1 MVAHRPKDMDEEFV
15 LSGREAEKRILEVAQ
30 AVASRVQST
39 MGPLGRDK
47 LLVDRHGSRMLT
59 NDGATILK
67 HTEFESPIA
76 AIITDVAKAQ
86 EKLYYDGTTTC
97 VVLVG
102 ELMRLADQL
111 IEQGVHPNTIID
123 GYNMALQLCKKVL
136 PQYSE
141 SIYESEEWSP
151 NESAIQAVKT
161 TLTGKSAEQEIDHLA
176 NICVDAAKSAKPE
189 DIKIIKQHGQLIE
202 SELIEGVVLLNLP
215 VTNDM
220 IDGVSGGVLCLDEEF
235 AAPQANV
242 TLNDPDKIQ
251 MILKNQEA
259 YLENRIEK
267 ILSIGASF
275 IVCQKGI
282 DSKVRTRLSKEN
294 LLAVRNVRKSDMIQI
309 AELTGATIVTDLG
322 ALESSDCGKG
332 KAMVHEDGYIVVTS
346 EAKKTATIIVKAP
359 TEQGAEEFHRALDDA
374 VGVAY
379 LTRKNPVLLPGA
391 GQTQAFL
398 NHKIQNVQW
407 DEEVSAKQIAA
418 ANQFAEALMIIP
430 RTLAE
435 SAGLDTM
442 ETIVQLL
449 RVPGAY
455 GVHAKGREVMS
466 MNAVVEPIEL
476 VVGAM
481 SGAVDAVT
489 SLLRTDALY
498 LARRLEVWEQG
509 GFN

>member
-1 MVAHRPKDMDEEFV
+1 MAAHPRMDMDEEFV

-39 MGPLGRDK
+39 LGPLGRDK
-47 LLVDRHGSRMLT
+47 LLVDRNGNRMLT

-97 VVLVG
+97 VVLVA

-111 IEQGVHPNTIID
+111 IENGVHPNTIIE
-123 GYNMALQLCKKVL
+123 GYNKALYLSKRAIEHLSEKTYGKNKWSKVK
-136 PQYSE
+136 
-141 SIYESEEWSP
+141 
-151 NESAIQAVKT
+151 AATHAVKT
-161 TLTGKSAEQEIDHLA
+161 TLTGKSAEQEIEHLSS
-176 NICVDAAKSAKPE
+176 ICVNATKSAKPE
-189 DIKIIKQHGQLIE
+189 DIKIIKQHGQLID
-202 SELIEGVVLLNLP
+202 SKLIEGVVLLNLP
-215 VTNDM
+215 CTNDM
-220 IDGVSGGVLCLDEEF
+220 PDEVNGKVLCLDEEF

-259 YLENRIEK
+259 YLENRVERLLELDITF
-267 ILSIGASF
+267 L
-275 IVCQKGI
+275 VCQKGI
-282 DSKVRTRLSKEN
+282 DSKVRTRLSKEGI
-294 LLAVRNVRKSDMIQI
+294 LAVRNVRKSDTIQI

-322 ALESSDCGKG
+322 ALEVSDCGKG
-332 KAMVHEDGYIVVTS
+332 KTTVHSDGYMVVTS
-346 EAKKTATIIVKAP
+346 EEKKTATIIVQAP

-379 LTRKNPVLLPGA
+379 LTRKNPMLIPGA

-398 NHKIQNVQW
+398 SHEIKNGQW
-407 DEEVSAKQIAA
+407 DEWVSAKHIAA
-418 ANQFAEALMIIP
+418 ANHFAEALMIIP

-435 SAGLDTM
+435 SAGMDTM
-442 ETIVQLL
+442 DALVELL
-449 RVPGAY
+449 RQPGEL
-455 GVHAKGREVMS
+455 GVDAKNGKISNMDH
-466 MNAVVEPIEL
+466 VVEPAEL
-476 VVGAM
+476 VIGAM
-481 SGAVDAVT
+481 TGAVDAVS

-498 LARRLEVWEQG
+498 LAGRLEVWEQG

>member
-1 MVAHRPKDMDEEFV
+1 MAAIPRTVMDEEFV
-15 LSGREAEKRILEVAQ
+15 LSGRDAEKRILEVAQ

-111 IEQGVHPNTIID
+111 IENGVHPNTIIE
-123 GYNMALQLCKKVL
+123 GYNKALTIAKTSLKSL
-136 PQYSE
+136 SE
-141 SIYESEEWSP
+141 NTYAMDEWSDV
-151 NESAIQAVKT
+151 ESATHAVKT
-161 TLTGKSAEQEIDHLA
+161 TLTGKSAEQELDHLA
-176 NICVDAAKSAKPE
+176 KICVKATESAKPE

-202 SELIEGVVLLNLP
+202 SQLIEGVVLLNLP

-220 IDGVSGGVLCLDEEF
+220 ITGVEGGVLCLDEEF

-282 DSKVRTRLSKEN
+282 DSKVRTRLAKEN

-322 ALESSDCGKG
+322 ALESNDCGKG
-332 KAMVHEDGYIVVTS
+332 KAVVHEDGYIVVTS

-379 LTRKNPVLLPGA
+379 LTRKNPMLLPGA
-391 GQTQAFL
+391 GQTQSYL
-398 NHKIQNVQW
+398 NHKIKSVQW
-407 DEEVSAKQIAA
+407 DEDVSAKQIAA

-442 ETIVQLL
+442 DALVELL
-449 RVPGAY
+449 REPGEL
-455 GVHAKGREVMS
+455 GVNAKQGDISNMDH
-466 MNAVVEPIEL
+466 VVEPAEL
-476 VVGAM
+476 VIGAM
-481 SGAVDAVT
+481 AGAVDAVS

>member
-1 MVAHRPKDMDEEFV
+1 MAESRQRIMEDEYV
-15 LSGREAEKRILEVAQ
+15 LSGREAEKRILEVALQ
-30 AVASRVQST
+30 VAARVQTT

-47 LLVDRHGSRMLT
+47 LLVDRHGNRMLT
-59 NDGATILK
+59 NDGANILK
-67 HTEFESPIA
+67 HTEFDSPIA
-76 AIITDVAKAQ
+76 AIIIDVAKAQ

-123 GYNMALQLCKKVL
+123 GYNMALQFCKSIL
-136 PQYSE
+136 PEYSE
-141 SIYESEEWSP
+141 SIYKSEEWDAT
-151 NESAIQAVKT
+151 ESAIQAVKT
-161 TLTGKSAEQEIDHLA
+161 TLTGKSAEVELEHLS
-176 NICVDAAKSAKPE
+176 NVCVEATKHAKPE
-189 DIKIIKQHGQLIE
+189 DIKILKQHGEVIE
-202 SELIEGVVLLNLP
+202 TEFIKGVVLQNLP

-220 IDGVSGGVLCLDEEF
+220 PKVVQGRVLCLDEEF

-251 MILKNQEA
+251 QILNNQEA
-259 YLENRIEK
+259 YLSNRVDLIKELQVK
-267 ILSIGASF
+267 F
-275 IVCQKGI
+275 VVCQKGI
-282 DSKVRTRLSKEN
+282 DSKVRTKLAKAGI
-294 LLAVRNVRKSDMIQI
+294 LAVRNVRKSDMIQI
-309 AELTGATIVTDLG
+309 AELCGATIVTDIG
-322 ALESSDCGKG
+322 ALESNDVGDAEATVSD
-332 KAMVHEDGYIVVTS
+332 MGYIVVES
-346 EAKKTATIIVKAP
+346 DKKQTATIIIRAP
-359 TEQGAEEFHRALDDA
+359 TEQGADELHRGLEDA

-379 LTRKNPVLLPGA
+379 LTSKNPNLLPGA

-398 NHKIQNVQW
+398 HDRIRRTKW
-407 DEEVSAKQIAA
+407 DAVWTSKQIAA
-418 ANQFAEALMIIP
+418 ANAFADALMIIP

-449 RVPGAY
+449 REPGSY

-466 MNAVVEPIEL
+466 MNSVVEPMEL

>member
-1 MVAHRPKDMDEEFV
+1 MVAHPRTNMDEEFV

-111 IEQGVHPNTIID
+111 IENGVHPNTIIE
-123 GYNMALQLCKKVL
+123 GYNKALFLAKRSL
-136 PQYSE
+136 E
-141 SIYESEEWSP
+141 ALSEETYGKNKWSKVK
-151 NESAIQAVKT
+151 SATYAVKT
-161 TLTGKSAEQEIDHLA
+161 TLTGKSAEQEIDHLSK
-176 NICVDAAKSAKPE
+176 ICVEATKSAKPE
-189 DIKIIKQHGQLIE
+189 DIKIIKQHGQLTE

-220 IDGVSGGVLCLDEEF
+220 ITGVSGGVLCLDEEF

-332 KAMVHEDGYIVVTS
+332 EAMVHEDGYIVVTS
-346 EAKKTATIIVKAP
+346 KEKKTATIIVKAP

-379 LTRKNPVLLPGA
+379 LTRKNPMLLPGA

-398 NHKIQNVQW
+398 NHEIKNAQW
-407 DEEVSAKQIAA
+407 SEWISAKHIAA

-442 ETIVQLL
+442 DALVELL
-449 RVPGAY
+449 RQPGEL
-455 GVHAKGREVMS
+455 GVNAKEGKISNMDH
-466 MNAVVEPIEL
+466 VVEPAEL
-476 VVGAM
+476 VIGAM
-481 SGAVDAVT
+481 TGAIDAVS

>member
-1 MVAHRPKDMDEEFV
+1 MEDEYV
-15 LSGREAEKRILEVAQ
+15 LSGREAEKRILEVSLQVMA
-30 AVASRVQST
+30 RVQTT

-76 AIITDVAKAQ
+76 AIIIDVAKAQ

-123 GYNMALQLCKKVL
+123 GYNKALQVSKQIL
-136 PQYSE
+136 PDYSK
-141 SIYESEEWSP
+141 SLYESEEWSAT
-151 NESAIQAVKT
+151 ESANQAVMT
-161 TLTGKSAEQEIDHLA
+161 TLTGKSAEVELEHLS
-176 NICVDAAKSAKPE
+176 NVCVEATKHAKPE
-189 DIKIIKQHGQLIE
+189 DIKILKQHGEVTETEYIK
-202 SELIEGVVLLNLP
+202 GVVLQNLP
-215 VTNDM
+215 CTNDM
-220 IDGVSGGVLCLDEEF
+220 PKNVDGNILCIDEEF
-235 AAPQANV
+235 SAPQANV

-251 MILKNQEA
+251 QILSNQEA
-259 YLENRIEK
+259 YLMNRIELIEK
-267 ILSIGASF
+267 LQIKF

-282 DSKVRTRLSKEN
+282 DSKVRTKLAK
-294 LLAVRNVRKSDMIQI
+294 LGILAVRNVRKSDMIQI
-309 AELTGATIVTDLG
+309 AELCGATIVTDI
-322 ALESSDCGKG
+322 AAIEESDVG
-332 KAMVHEDGYIVVTS
+332 KAKATVSEMGFIVVES
-346 EAKKTATIIVKAP
+346 DFKQTATIIVRAP
-359 TEQGAEEFHRALDDA
+359 TEQGAEELHRGLDDA

-379 LTRKNPVLLPGA
+379 LTSKNPVLLPGA

-398 NHKIQNVQW
+398 HHKIKNQKW
-407 DEEVSAKQIAA
+407 DAVWTPKQIAA
-418 ANQFAEALMIIP
+418 AQAFAEALMIIP

-442 ETIVQLL
+442 ETNVELL
-449 RVPGAY
+449 RIPGAY
-455 GVHAKGREVMS
+455 GVDAKGRGVKS
-466 MNAVVEPIEL
+466 MQHVVEPIEL
-476 VVGAM
+476 VIGAM
-481 SGAVDAVT
+481 SGAVDAVS